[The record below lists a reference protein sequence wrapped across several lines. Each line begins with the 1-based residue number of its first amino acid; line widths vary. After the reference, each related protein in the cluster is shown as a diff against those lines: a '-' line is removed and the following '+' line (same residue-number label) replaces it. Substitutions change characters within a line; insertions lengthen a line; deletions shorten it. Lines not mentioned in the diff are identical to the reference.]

1 MGGFLRQH
9 MPVGGPV
16 LLFRLPSLRDRKGSP
31 RFRTL
36 MRVSH
41 RPWLP
46 LIGALAGGLIPAP
59 GRADCQRPLRFDFP
73 LPNYHLGGYDFRTRV
88 GSYPGGVPR
97 LHLAEDAS
105 GGAGTPGCL
114 RPRTERSC
122 TPER

>member
-46 LIGALAGGLIPAP
+46 LIGALLHPATASHRDLAPARRKELGINDGLVRISVGIENVNDIIADIEQALEAVAEP
-59 GRADCQRPLRFDFP
+59 GAIA
-73 LPNYHLGGYDFRTRV
+73 T
-88 GSYPGGVPR
+88 GSNR
-97 LHLAEDAS
+97 
-105 GGAGTPGCL
+105 
-114 RPRTERSC
+114 
-122 TPER
+122 